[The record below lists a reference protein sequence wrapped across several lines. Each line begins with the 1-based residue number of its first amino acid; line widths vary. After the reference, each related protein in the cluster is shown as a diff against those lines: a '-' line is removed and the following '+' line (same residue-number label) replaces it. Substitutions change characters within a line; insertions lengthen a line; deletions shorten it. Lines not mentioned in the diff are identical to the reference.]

1 MLTKIFPTLPLEPL
15 PLLARSAYDD
25 TMLLIELAILD
36 VLLILTA
43 FVCFTY
49 VSNRNAR
56 VGAGAGILAL
66 GIAVTTTFPF
76 FPVIGIGIAVSL
88 IGLWILS
95 LRLPQARTTTDA
107 EEVTSNVPNDDDH
120 GQPNSQPDAASQSDV
135 SQSLQNDV
143 PLNDEQNNSS
153 HDGERKNISQ

>member
-1 MLTKIFPTLPLEPL
+1 MPLET
-15 PLLARSAYDD
+15 LLGSYRAAYDGN
-25 TMLLIELAILD
+25 MLLIELAILD

-66 GIAVTTTFPF
+66 GLAIITTFPF
-76 FPVIGIGIAVSL
+76 FPVIGIGIGVSL

-95 LRLPQARTTTDA
+95 VRSPQT
-107 EEVTSNVPNDDDH
+107 
-120 GQPNSQPDAASQSDV
+120 
-135 SQSLQNDV
+135 
-143 PLNDEQNNSS
+143 
-153 HDGERKNISQ
+153 

>member
-1 MLTKIFPTLPLEPL
+1 
-15 PLLARSAYDD
+15 
-25 TMLLIELAILD
+25 MLLIELAILD

-66 GIAVTTTFPF
+66 GLAVITTFPF

-88 IGLWILS
+88 VGLWILS
-95 LRLPQARTTTDA
+95 LRSPQT
-107 EEVTSNVPNDDDH
+107 
-120 GQPNSQPDAASQSDV
+120 
-135 SQSLQNDV
+135 
-143 PLNDEQNNSS
+143 
-153 HDGERKNISQ
+153 

>member
-1 MLTKIFPTLPLEPL
+1 MPATTANVSDVLINQSKLITLQSITTTLPWATL
-15 PLLARSAYDD
+15 PHVVIAAYDD
-25 TMLLIELAILD
+25 AMLLIELAILD

-56 VGAGAGILAL
+56 VGAGAGTLAL
-66 GIAVTTTFPF
+66 GVAVITTFPF

-95 LRLPQARTTTDA
+95 LRSPQA
-107 EEVTSNVPNDDDH
+107 
-120 GQPNSQPDAASQSDV
+120 
-135 SQSLQNDV
+135 
-143 PLNDEQNNSS
+143 
-153 HDGERKNISQ
+153 

>member
-1 MLTKIFPTLPLEPL
+1 VLELPLEPQ
-15 PLLARSAYDD
+15 PLLGLTAYDKS
-25 TMLLIELAILD
+25 MLLIELAILD

-66 GIAVTTTFPF
+66 GLAVITTFPF
-76 FPVIGIGIAVSL
+76 FPVIGIGICISL

-95 LRLPQARTTTDA
+95 LRPPQKQITEGVDNQYNN
-107 EEVTSNVPNDDDH
+107 SQNDINQNDI
-120 GQPNSQPDAASQSDV
+120 QPNPDF
-135 SQSLQNDV
+135 QNDN
-143 PLNDEQNNSS
+143 PQ
-153 HDGERKNISQ
+153 